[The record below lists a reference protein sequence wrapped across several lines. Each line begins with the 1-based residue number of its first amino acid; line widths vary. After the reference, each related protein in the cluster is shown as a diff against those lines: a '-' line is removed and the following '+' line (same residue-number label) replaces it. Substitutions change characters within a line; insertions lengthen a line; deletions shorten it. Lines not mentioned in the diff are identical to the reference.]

1 MTIAITRHPANHPTD
16 ELADRGWRSV
26 EVVQP
31 DGSTVFEMIP
41 LTSEEFLHPEEGYHL
56 PNSTFHDRI
65 AGDIKDILTRRYAND
80 PTTAVF
86 RDLIIRWGISDLKDH
101 CPDTCAVFNVQNKDE
116 VRTEFLVN
124 EEGTRP
130 SLVVEVVSPRY
141 RKEDREIKVQQ
152 YARAGVQEYIIFD
165 RRRQRGQILDE
176 VLGYRLVDNIYVP
189 ITPDDEG
196 RILCETVGLLVGL
209 HDGEVV
215 VVDAQTQERLLRS
228 QELEQWAI
236 QSQQQAFQ
244 AQQQAFQAQQRASQA
259 QQQASEAEQRASQAE
274 GEKAQAEQ
282 RASQAE
288 QRAAQLAEFLRSQ
301 GLDPDQI

>member
-1 MTIAITRHPANHPTD
+1 MTIAITRHPTD
-16 ELADRGWRSV
+16 ELAERGWRTV

-86 RDLIIRWGISDLKDH
+86 RDLIIRWQIANLGDH
-101 CPDTCAVFNVQNKDE
+101 CPDTCVVFGVHNKDE
-116 VRTEFLVN
+116 VRTEFLVD
-124 EEGTRP
+124 EEDTRP

-141 RKEDREIKVQQ
+141 RKEDRETKVRQ

-165 RRRQRGQILDE
+165 RRRQRGQMLDE
-176 VLGYRLVDNIYVP
+176 VLGYRLVDGTYIP
-189 ITPDDEG
+189 ITPDEEG
-196 RILCETVGLLVGL
+196 RIFCETVGLWMGL

-215 VVDAQTQERLLRS
+215 MVDAQTQERLLRA

-236 QSQQQAFQ
+236 QAQQQAFQ
-244 AQQQAFQAQQRASQA
+244 AQQQAT
-259 QQQASEAEQRASQAE
+259 EAEQRASQAE
-274 GEKAQAEQ
+274 EEKAQAEQ
-282 RASQAE
+282 RASEAE

-301 GLDPDQI
+301 GLDPDRI